1 MVHKGYNG
9 YNGYTRDTTGTQ
21 GIQRVHKGYNG
32 YNGYTRDTTD
42 ITGTQGIQRVHKGY
56 NGYNGYTRDTTF
68 STVRVARGIASRNIP
83 SLQLVLLQK
92 IALRKCSF
100 YFLQRCATNC
110 SVISRN
116 FRKRNQSWH
125 VIVRGELPSV
135 IQDDSFVCKKK
146 KQSHCRSQNNL
157 CLVLF
162 FSGEKMHRKVEKKS
176 SRVMWSKFLFY
187 RSKQEFQGS
196 WQRLCLWCILYW
208 RQLWRYIRGRVS
220 NY

>member
-1 MVHKGYNG
+1 M
-9 YNGYTRDTTGTQ
+9 
-21 GIQRVHKGYNG
+21 
-32 YNGYTRDTTD
+32 
-42 ITGTQGIQRVHKGY
+42 VHKGY

>member
-1 MVHKGYNG
+1 M
-9 YNGYTRDTTGTQ
+9 
-21 GIQRVHKGYNG
+21 
-32 YNGYTRDTTD
+32 
-42 ITGTQGIQRVHKGY
+42 VHKGY

-146 KQSHCRSQNNL
+146 NSRIADRKTTCVL
-157 CLVLF
+157 CYFFRGKRCIEKLKKNRLV
-162 FSGEKMHRKVEKKS
+162 
-176 SRVMWSKFLFY
+176 
-187 RSKQEFQGS
+187 
-196 WQRLCLWCILYW
+196 
-208 RQLWRYIRGRVS
+208 
-220 NY
+220 